1 MEKFTLLELHL
12 DEAAFSMTNNA
23 PGAGSDADGDAAE
36 PGGADEREDADEAAA
51 GSGASGG
58 PPPGGGPPRL
68 AAPRVALAPVRQAS
82 AAAPGG
88 GPPSFGRSGPGHPAR
103 RRRPGR
109 LGARR
114 GGGGGDGVR
123 TGRHGGPIADRA
135 GALTDPP
142 RATTTRATP
151 PR

>member
-58 PPPGGGPPRL
+58 PPKL
-68 AAPRVALAPVRQAS
+68 VALLVLVAVLVALARALS
-82 AAAPGG
+82 CSDDDLEELAALDEETA
-88 GPPSFGRSGPGHPAR
+88 
-103 RRRPGR
+103 
-109 LGARR
+109 
-114 GGGGGDGVR
+114 
-123 TGRHGGPIADRA
+123 
-135 GALTDPP
+135 
-142 RATTTRATP
+142 
-151 PR
+151 